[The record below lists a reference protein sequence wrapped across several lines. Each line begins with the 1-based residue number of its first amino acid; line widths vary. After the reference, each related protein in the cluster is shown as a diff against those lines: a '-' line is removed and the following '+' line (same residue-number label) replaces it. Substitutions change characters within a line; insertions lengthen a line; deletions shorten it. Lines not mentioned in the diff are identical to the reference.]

1 MAVRKINVS
10 SGSLF
15 ITLLIAGFILLW
27 LPQSFTCHLNFLFV
41 RVFDPL
47 LRLGRHVEIEAAQ
60 SRPAA
65 QDTIRQA
72 EYNKLWKAYENLHA
86 QYRALHQEYE
96 TLAMFRKDLPR
107 PWPGLVLTQITST
120 TRGIRHELIL
130 NKGSDH
136 GIRPGQVV
144 ITEAHDSIIGVVQ
157 EVSAQLSRVRLLTD
171 PSQDLK
177 VLIRR
182 HGRDTEYVGRLV
194 GDGKNACHIP
204 LLSRDYD
211 IREGDVV
218 YAAPKPGILEIPLVI
233 GEVTQVRPDDQ
244 HPLLWDIIVKPID
257 DPYSQT
263 VVAVIVPADFKTE
276 TQEQER

>member
-1 MAVRKINVS
+1 MAIRKIHVS

-47 LRLGRHVEIEAAQ
+47 LRLGRHMEIEAVQ
-60 SRPAA
+60 NRPA
-65 QDTIRQA
+65 QQETIHQV
-72 EYNKLWKAYENLHA
+72 EYNKLWKAYQNLHA
-86 QYRALHQEYE
+86 QYRTLHQEYE
-96 TLAMFRKDLPR
+96 TLARFRKDLPR
-107 PWPGLVLTQITST
+107 PWPGLVLAQITST

-136 GIRPGQVV
+136 GIRPGQMV
-144 ITEAHDSIIGVVQ
+144 ITEANDSIIGVVQ
-157 EVSAQLSRVRLLTD
+157 EVSAQLCRVRLLTD
-171 PSQDLK
+171 PSQNLE
-177 VLIRR
+177 VRIRR
-182 HGRDTEYVGRLV
+182 SGRDTEYPGRLV
-194 GDGKNACHIP
+194 GDGKNACRIP

-218 YAAPKPGILEIPLVI
+218 YASPRPGILEIPLVI
-233 GEVTQVRPDDQ
+233 GEVTQVRPDDE

-257 DPYSQT
+257 DAYSQT
-263 VVAVIVPADFKTE
+263 VVAVIVPADFKSGK
-276 TQEQER
+276 Q